1 MIPTVFGEK
10 AVLRLLAS
18 GNMVADAETFG
29 MNQAHFEQFSKMLEA
44 PNGMIYITGPTG
56 SGKTTTLYMALQK
69 LSNRKVNIAT
79 IEDPVEWNI
88 PRVNQCQVNTV
99 AGLTFERGL
108 RSLLRQ
114 DPDIIMVVLLGS
126 QISPASVSGYSTELV
141 SDISTAAAVAN
152 HKADTALGEE
162 YAAHQSG
169 LLDFPSGMLR

>member
-1 MIPTVFGEK
+1 
-10 AVLRLLAS
+10 
-18 GNMVADAETFG
+18 

-99 AGLTFERGL
+99 AGADLSADCVLFFVKTRILLWLERQETRRRQPFQYVLQL
-108 RSLLRQ
+108 RVILYFQHFIQMMQCHPLF
-114 DPDIIMVVLLGS
+114 V
-126 QISPASVSGYSTELV
+126 
-141 SDISTAAAVAN
+141 
-152 HKADTALGEE
+152 
-162 YAAHQSG
+162 
-169 LLDFPSGMLR
+169 

>member
-79 IEDPVEWNI
+79 IEDPVEW
-88 PRVNQCQVNTV
+88 RYSACQSVPGKYCCGAYLSADCV
-99 AGLTFERGL
+99 
-108 RSLLRQ
+108 SLLRQ
-114 DPDIIMVVLLGS
+114 DPDIIMVGE
-126 QISPASVSGYSTELV
+126 TRDEE
-141 SDISTAAAVAN
+141 TAAISVR
-152 HKADTALGEE
+152 
-162 YAAHQSG
+162 AAITGHLYFQHFIQMIPCRP
-169 LLDFPSGMLR
+169 LFV